1 MKESNISKGI
11 FISSF
16 IYSLILIIEGILQ
29 FITLRSSSN
38 KMINIAGTVYYVR
51 ILLVQ
56 PLTLMVLIIFGC
68 KALSIIL
75 KAAIILINK
84 NEQS

>member
-38 KMINIAGTVYYVR
+38 KMIKDNI
-51 ILLVQ
+51 I
-56 PLTLMVLIIFGC
+56 
-68 KALSIIL
+68 
-75 KAAIILINK
+75 
-84 NEQS
+84 